1 MINPT
6 VKTGG
11 GKRTFSFPRFTQT
24 LYIILALA
32 ICITLLIFLR
42 GRIEKSHAVQFDF
55 GELLW
60 VPDARIPHI
69 LALGDDNTA
78 ADMLWIRSIFYVGA
92 YHGLSHEHHQ
102 HADGEPGNHH
112 SGYGRHHREH
122 IDKHEHVH
130 EHDVHNQNHEIEHP
144 KEHHRTGERDTL
156 SFSNVDFREIPIIR
170 NTLKGYLEEDEA
182 LHMYHLFNVITD
194 LDPMFATPYFQ
205 GAMYLLVM
213 AGRWE
218 DALKLLEKGIKN
230 RPDRW
235 EMYYFKGFVNLFY
248 QNDKI
253 AAASELKRSAMQ
265 KDAPGY
271 VVRLAATLH
280 AGLGDL
286 ETALEFLRTLA
297 EITEDKEMKARIEKQ
312 IEAYEMWKADRQA
325 SETL

>member
-1 MINPT
+1 MMNT
-6 VKTGG
+6 TGKTGD
-11 GKRTFSFPRFTQT
+11 GKRTYSFHRFTQT
-24 LYIILALA
+24 LYILLTLAACL
-32 ICITLLIFLR
+32 TLLIFLQSR
-42 GRIEKSHAVQFDF
+42 MEKLHAVRFDF

-102 HADGEPGNHH
+102 HADGEPEHHH
-112 SGYGRHHREH
+112 SGYGRHLREH
-122 IDKHEHVH
+122 VEKHDHEHEHAVH
-130 EHDVHNQNHEIEHP
+130 DHNHDIEHTG
-144 KEHHRTGERDTL
+144 EHHTGERDTL
-156 SFSNVDFREIPIIR
+156 SFHNVDFREIPIIR
-170 NTLKGYLEEDEA
+170 NTLKGYLEKDEA

-205 GAMYLLVM
+205 GAIYLLVM

-218 DALKLLEKGIKN
+218 DALVLLEKGIRN

-253 AAASELKRSAMQ
+253 AAANELKRAAMQ

-271 VVRLAATLH
+271 VMKFAATLH

-286 ETALEFLRTLA
+286 ETALEFLRTLT

-312 IEAYEMWKADRQA
+312 IEAYEKWKADRQA
-325 SETL
+325 SETP